1 MYQHRQWQIKLT
13 VRVHETLT
21 LEGMADQLERDG
33 GLSMEIQGT
42 NASELVSNCGKKA
55 RKKKKKN
62 QVEPEESA
70 FQETQQQNSI
80 EDNVKEDEI
89 MGFEVQKKRKGE
101 NKEQI

>member
-1 MYQHRQWQIKLT
+1 MQVNWSPT
-13 VRVHETLT
+13 VARK
-21 LEGMADQLERDG
+21 
-33 GLSMEIQGT
+33 QG
-42 NASELVSNCGKKA
+42 K
-55 RKKKKKN
+55 KKKKKN